1 MATGMKKINENVI
14 ASGRSLTLI
23 DDQVRDNLNIQA
35 GALKTLTKG
44 GNYPV
49 EVLVE
54 ENNSNKTL
62 NIDYTDGLRYKSG
75 TNKYVSFDA
84 KGMLTPFSIDAE
96 VMLETHS
103 IFARALNTGCVL
115 TDKIA
120 EQAVTTPKIKD
131 LNVTTEKINNLA
143 VTNDKLG
150 DSSVTNIK
158 IANTTIVAHEKIVP
172 STITT
177 PLIVDYNVI
186 SRKIGDGAVIE
197 RTIGVHAV
205 TTEKI
210 ADDAVTNVQIADQ
223 TILSTNI
230 RDEEVKVNNLAT
242 DSVSTVKIQNGAVTT
257 PKIAQWAVKGGKT
270 SSIDLE
276 TITADN
282 IATGAITSRCIENET
297 IVTEDLHNECVT
309 MEKLDPK
316 VFRKVDQAVIYEDSN
331 PPYPFTDKTTATN
344 SSMVFLRKMNENEEQ
359 IGDTDLYVSGN
370 IYAHGNIEG
379 LRVYN
384 MAYSDLA
391 EGYIPGE
398 ELEPGDIVELR
409 EDGKV
414 YKAYAN
420 GLSAAIVGVVSDE
433 FAACYGATEAEIVNG
448 EKVAVALIGRVHV
461 KVQGPIRLGQE
472 VRVNNIPGVGRAW
485 SSNKFT
491 IGRALETVRE
501 NGEHKVLCLVRP
513 C

>member
-1 MATGMKKINENVI
+1 
-14 ASGRSLTLI
+14 
-23 DDQVRDNLNIQA
+23 
-35 GALKTLTKG
+35 
-44 GNYPV
+44 
-49 EVLVE
+49 
-54 ENNSNKTL
+54 
-62 NIDYTDGLRYKSG
+62 
-75 TNKYVSFDA
+75 
-84 KGMLTPFSIDAE
+84 
-96 VMLETHS
+96 
-103 IFARALNTGCVL
+103 
-115 TDKIA
+115 
-120 EQAVTTPKIKD
+120 
-131 LNVTTEKINNLA
+131 
-143 VTNDKLG
+143 
-150 DSSVTNIK
+150 
-158 IANTTIVAHEKIVP
+158 
-172 STITT
+172 
-177 PLIVDYNVI
+177 
-186 SRKIGDGAVIE
+186 
-197 RTIGVHAV
+197 
-205 TTEKI
+205 
-210 ADDAVTNVQIADQ
+210 
-223 TILSTNI
+223 
-230 RDEEVKVNNLAT
+230 
-242 DSVSTVKIQNGAVTT
+242 
-257 PKIAQWAVKGGKT
+257 
-270 SSIDLE
+270 
-276 TITADN
+276 
-282 IATGAITSRCIENET
+282 
-297 IVTEDLHNECVT
+297 
-309 MEKLDPK
+309 MEKLDPA

-344 SSMVFLRKMNENEEQ
+344 SSMVFLRKMDKNEEQ